1 MDAIS
6 KGHVVNFALWSKAR
20 KFPTVTETKLH
31 VILQFLQ
38 RTQIRMRSKQ
48 RNKKKP

>member
-6 KGHVVNFALWSKAR
+6 KGHVANFALWTKAR
-20 KFPTVTETKLH
+20 KFQTVTEIKHH
-31 VILQFLQ
+31 VILRFLQ
-38 RTQIRMRSKQ
+38 RTHIRMRSKQ